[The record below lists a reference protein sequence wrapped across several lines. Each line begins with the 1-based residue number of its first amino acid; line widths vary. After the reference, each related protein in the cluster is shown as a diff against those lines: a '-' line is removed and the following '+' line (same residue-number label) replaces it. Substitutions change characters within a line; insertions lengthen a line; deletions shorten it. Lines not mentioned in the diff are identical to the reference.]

1 MRNSLFGF
9 LALLCVAMPVSAQ
22 ATPTVDEIIAR
33 YVKTVGGVDRI
44 AAAKTLR
51 RTGKYTG
58 SGGFEA
64 DVVQEN
70 KRPALVREEFT
81 LQGMT
86 AVNAFDGKT
95 GWKIDPFAGKKDA
108 EALSEE
114 EMHGILVDADFD
126 EPLIN
131 YKEKGSRAELIGTD
145 QFEGTDVYKVKVTL
159 RNGDTRVYF
168 MDTDSYVP
176 IKIEEKRIIRG
187 SEQELEATLGEYK
200 KVDGWYQPFAIES
213 GRKGQEKGKITYAK
227 IEANVPID
235 DARFARPSQP
245 AAPDKTDP
253 PPAPKPIPDEER

>member
-1 MRNSLFGF
+1 MSADQCRIADSTPYCRPRLPHAPSPDAHASGSARAWLCLAAALTAHSPRGRTMRNSLFGF

-108 EALSEE
+108 EALSE
-114 EMHGILVDADFD
+114 D
-126 EPLIN
+126 E
-131 YKEKGSRAELIGTD
+131 
-145 QFEGTDVYKVKVTL
+145 
-159 RNGDTRVYF
+159 
-168 MDTDSYVP
+168 
-176 IKIEEKRIIRG
+176 
-187 SEQELEATLGEYK
+187 
-200 KVDGWYQPFAIES
+200 
-213 GRKGQEKGKITYAK
+213 
-227 IEANVPID
+227 
-235 DARFARPSQP
+235 
-245 AAPDKTDP
+245 
-253 PPAPKPIPDEER
+253 